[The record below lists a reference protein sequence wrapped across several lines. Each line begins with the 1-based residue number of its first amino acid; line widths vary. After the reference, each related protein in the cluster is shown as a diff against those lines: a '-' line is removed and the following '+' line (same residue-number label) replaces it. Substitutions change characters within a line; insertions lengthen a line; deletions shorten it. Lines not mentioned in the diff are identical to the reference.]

1 MNFEKVEEI
10 LAKYGH
16 KGSQIIAILQ
26 ETQTNYNYLPE
37 EVLKYVSGRLNIP
50 LARVYSIAT
59 FYKAF
64 SLERR
69 GKHVITVCLG
79 TTCHVRGGRKILEKI
94 ERDLGIKAG
103 ETTQDFE
110 FTLETVNCV
119 GCCAIG
125 PILIIDGNYFGEMDL
140 EKLDTVL
147 KKYSAG

>member
-16 KGSQIIAILQ
+16 KESQIIAILQ

-37 EVLKYVSGRLNIP
+37 EVLKYVSGRLNIS